1 MNVSEV
7 NEIEKNK
14 KNNDKN
20 QIKKKIEPSE
30 NTEKLD
36 PIIYDLEEY
45 VKNSNKKPEPPAPPP
60 PPPTPP
66 PPPPPPPPKKPGW
79 DTKTKLILFGSILIV
94 VIPIA
99 TLIATISGVIVK
111 G

>member
-14 KNNDKN
+14 KNDDKN
-20 QIKKKIEPSE
+20 QIKKDIEPSKS
-30 NTEKLD
+30 TEKLD

-45 VKNSNKKPEPPAPPP
+45 IKNSEKKPDPPAPLPLPPP
-60 PPPTPP
+60 PPQ
-66 PPPPPPPPKKPGW
+66 PKKAGW
-79 DTKTKLILFGSILIV
+79 DTKTKLIFFGSILIV

-99 TLIATISGVIVK
+99 SLIGTIAGVLAK

>member
-1 MNVSEV
+1 MNVTSDV

-14 KNNDKN
+14 KSDNKN
-20 QIKKKIEPSE
+20 QITKKIEPSK

-45 VKNSNKKPEPPAPPP
+45 VKNSEKKPEPPAPLPLPPP
-60 PPPTPP
+60 PPPT
-66 PPPPPPPPKKPGW
+66 PPKKPGW
-79 DTKTKLILFGSILIV
+79 DTKTKLIFFGSILIV

-99 TLIATISGVIVK
+99 SLIATIAGILAK